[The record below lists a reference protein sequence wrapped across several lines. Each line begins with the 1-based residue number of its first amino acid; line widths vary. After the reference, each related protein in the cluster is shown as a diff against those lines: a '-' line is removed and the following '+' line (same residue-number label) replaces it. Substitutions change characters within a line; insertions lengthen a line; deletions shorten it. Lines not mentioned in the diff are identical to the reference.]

1 MIQPASAIEHQP
13 EEFMRE
19 VSPEA
24 IRFYVEE
31 LRSLRLPLDFR
42 AQHACNEYL
51 GGWDTEDRLKGKF
64 GRFTVKAVGDDVE
77 PKELEDVLVMGTT
90 IGLGEL
96 DGTGRYARL
105 RSLRHYSLFDA
116 AEKVLMARGLEDVEL
131 ELNEVDF
138 GFTTIRLNP
147 NGVAKQIVVSAE
159 SVDFGRADAEGRLQT
174 CQLFSKLLGDQVA
187 VVNLDPA
194 PDRHS
199 LIIE

>member
-1 MIQPASAIEHQP
+1 MIQPTSAIEHQP

-42 AQHACNEYL
+42 AEHACNEYL

-64 GRFTVKAVGDDVE
+64 GRFTLEAIDKDVD
-77 PKELEDVLVMGTT
+77 PDKLADVLVMGTT
-90 IGLGEL
+90 IGLGAL

-138 GFTTIRLNP
+138 GSTTIRLNP
-147 NGVAKQIVVSAE
+147 NSVAKQIVVSAE
-159 SVDFGRADAEGRLQT
+159 SIDFGRADAEGRLQT
-174 CQLFSKLLGDQVA
+174 CQLFSKLLGDQIA
-187 VVNLDPA
+187 VVSLDPA